1 MPTNSNY
8 DGFFAGIGG
17 IPLFTY
23 GMITVTTIVLAYMTI
38 MEPDEVVEEVIDSTV
53 SNSSFM
59 TNMTAPLPENIYP
72 LDQQI
77 PEEAIAPSE
86 EAVAPSEE
94 AIAPSE
100 EAIAPSEEAV
110 APSEEAIAPSAEA
123 VAEEMEEPPVENK
136 GGKKRRRTR
145 KQRKQ
150 L

>member
-59 TNMTAPLPENIYP
+59 TNLTAPLPENIP
-72 LDQQI
+72 SPAEEI
-77 PEEAIAPSE
+77 PEEVVPPEEEVVPSE
-86 EAVAPSEE
+86 EEVAPEE
-94 AIAPSE
+94 KQ
-100 EAIAPSEEAV
+100 AV
-110 APSEEAIAPSAEA
+110 P
-123 VAEEMEEPPVENK
+123 EEMGELPVENK
-136 GGKKRRRTR
+136 GGKKRRTTQ
-145 KQRKQ
+145 KQRKTSH
-150 L
+150 

>member
-17 IPLFTY
+17 IPFFTY

-59 TNMTAPLPENIYP
+59 TNLTPPLPENIP
-72 LDQQI
+72 SPVEEVA
-77 PEEAIAPSE
+77 PEEEQVVPSQEEQAVPSE
-86 EAVAPSEE
+86 EEQVAPSEQ
-94 AIAPSE
+94 
-100 EAIAPSEEAV
+100 AV
-110 APSEEAIAPSAEA
+110 P
-123 VAEEMEEPPVENK
+123 EEMGEPPVENK
-136 GGKKRRRTR
+136 GGKRRRTR
-145 KQRKQ
+145 KQRKH

>member
-17 IPLFTY
+17 IPFFTY

-59 TNMTAPLPENIYP
+59 TNLTPPLPENIP
-72 LDQQI
+72 SPVEEVA
-77 PEEAIAPSE
+77 PEEQVVPSQEEQVVPEEEEQVVPSE
-86 EAVAPSEE
+86 EEQAVP
-94 AIAPSE
+94 
-100 EAIAPSEEAV
+100 
-110 APSEEAIAPSAEA
+110 
-123 VAEEMEEPPVENK
+123 EEMGEPPVENK
-136 GGKKRRRTR
+136 GGKKRRTR
-145 KQRKQ
+145 KQRKH

>member
-59 TNMTAPLPENIYP
+59 TNLTAPLPENIYP

-77 PEEAIAPSE
+77 PEEAVAPSEEAVAPSE

-100 EAIAPSEEAV
+100 EAIAPSEEA
-110 APSEEAIAPSAEA
+110 IAD
-123 VAEEMEEPPVENK
+123 EMEEPTVENK